1 MKILAL
7 DLASAVGWALGN
19 SESPPMLGTF
29 RCRRGGSEDELEDG
43 WVSFGRWLLDMLIVH
58 KPDLVGFEAPLVV
71 GGDRGTSRPTN
82 DITVRF
88 LFGLAAVAGY
98 EARKNGFDVADAHI
112 QTVRKHFCGTG
123 RAKKPD
129 VISMCFRRGL
139 KPADDNQA
147 DAIAI
152 LSFLQHC
159 HGCPA
164 PWARELPKQG
174 GGLLVIPGTTE
185 LRRAPR

>member
-7 DLASAVGWALGN
+7 DLATTTGWALGTP
-19 SESPPMLGTF
+19 ESPPMLGSF
-29 RCRRGGSEDELEDG
+29 RCPKVFDDDTLGQ
-43 WVSFGRWLLDMLIVH
+43 RWAKFALWLDDMITVH
-58 KPDLVGFEAPLVV
+58 KPDLVGFEAPLVF
-71 GGDRGTSRPTN
+71 GGAKGSSRPTN
-82 DITVRF
+82 IDTIRF
-88 LFGLAAVAGY
+88 LIGLATIAELVAVQLST
-98 EARKNGFDVADAHI
+98 EVEDAHI
-112 QTVRKHFCGTG
+112 QQVRAHFCGSG

-129 VISMCFRRGL
+129 VQAMCFRRGL

-164 PWARELPKQG
+164 PWARELPKVG

-185 LRRAPR
+185 LRRAQR